1 MCRRAGHGAQTS
13 SLVALACLFVAVS
26 AAARAHAQPS
36 LEDAERTL
44 ENAEF
49 ERALTQLQALADD
62 ESLAFGRDEL
72 ARLLRLRAVAAA
84 ALGRDDEAREA
95 LRALSTL
102 LSGGP
107 PGPLPPPL
115 AATYAEVRST
125 AVLELQVALT
135 RDVGEQVRASVAV
148 QNDPAGLV
156 RHVVLR
162 CAIGERE
169 IARTRGDRLV
179 VRAADGLVCHA
190 DAIGP
195 AGYPLGHEE
204 SRWVGGTVGEEPWDP
219 FEEPPKRRVGAW
231 VGGILGAAVVVA
243 GAITLGVLAA
253 RRNTTLEGPTWED
266 MR

>member
-135 RDVGEQVRASVAV
+135 RESARLSRAMMTLFAPFKLNVAALGNMV
-148 QNDPAGLV
+148 PQL
-156 RHVVLR
+156 HVHH
-162 CAIGERE
+162 
-169 IARTRGDRLV
+169 IARSPGDAAWPRPVWGFGAAEPYADDALGARV
-179 VRAADGLVCHA
+179 EALRAAL
-190 DAIGP
+190 
-195 AGYPLGHEE
+195 AGG
-204 SRWVGGTVGEEPWDP
+204 
-219 FEEPPKRRVGAW
+219 
-231 VGGILGAAVVVA
+231 
-243 GAITLGVLAA
+243 
-253 RRNTTLEGPTWED
+253 
-266 MR
+266 